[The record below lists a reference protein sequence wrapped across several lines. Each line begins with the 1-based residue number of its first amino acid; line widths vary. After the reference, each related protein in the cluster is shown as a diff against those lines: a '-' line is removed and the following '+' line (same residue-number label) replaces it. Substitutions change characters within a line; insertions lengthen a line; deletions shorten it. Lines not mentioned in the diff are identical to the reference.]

1 MTPLTNDPLRVR
13 TTAIGLLSFAAA
25 EEQLL
30 LAAAARNNGQD
41 PGGPDRWAAVPL
53 VAHNTDFRRQQ
64 IQRLHAVRN
73 GTVPPAFAEIDH
85 TSAEVYQ
92 ACCQPPGAV
101 AEASRQ
107 SSQELIAG
115 LSALGDEDLLDPAR
129 NPWLGGRQLW
139 LQIVVRGFWHP
150 TGHLGDYY
158 IAHGQP
164 GRAVALHTQAI
175 TWARY
180 LNAPDA
186 AQGMA
191 CYNLA
196 CAHARAGHADDAF
209 AALSEA
215 IALNSDLLANAARDA
230 DLGSLRDH
238 GKLDALLGYG

>member
-1 MTPLTNDPLRVR
+1 MTPRTNDPLRVR

-25 EEQLL
+25 EEQLV
-30 LAAAARNNGQD
+30 LATAARTNGNQE
-41 PGGPDRWAAVPL
+41 GSPDRWAAVPL
-53 VAHNTDFRRQQ
+53 VAHNTDFRNQQ
-64 IQRLHAVRN
+64 VQRLDAVRT

-85 TSAEVYQ
+85 TSAEVYRGY
-92 ACCQPPGAV
+92 CQPPPAV
-101 AEASRQ
+101 AETSRRSTQ
-107 SSQELIAG
+107 DLIAG
-115 LSALGDEDLLDPAR
+115 LSAISDEDLLDPAR

-164 GRAVALHTQAI
+164 GRAVALHNQAVI
-175 TWARY
+175 WARY

-191 CYNLA
+191 SYNLA
-196 CAHARAGHADDAF
+196 CAQAKAGHPDDAY

-230 DLGSLRDH
+230 DLSSLRDH

>member
-1 MTPLTNDPLRVR
+1 MTPITNEPLRVR

-30 LAAAARNNGQD
+30 LTTATRSNGQH

-64 IQRLHAVRN
+64 VQRLDAVRN
-73 GTVPPAFAEIDH
+73 GTVPPAFTEIDH
-85 TSAEVYQ
+85 SSAEVYQ
-92 ACCQPPGAV
+92 GYCQPAGAV

-107 SSQELIAG
+107 STQELIAG
-115 LSALGDEDLLDPAR
+115 LSAIPDEDLLDPAR

-158 IAHGQP
+158 IAHGHP
-164 GRAVALHTQAI
+164 DRAVALHTQGAG
-175 TWARY
+175 WARY

-196 CAHARAGHADDAF
+196 CAQARSGHPGDAF
-209 AALSEA
+209 DALSEA
-215 IALNSDLLANAARDA
+215 VALNSDLLANAARDA

>member
-1 MTPLTNDPLRVR
+1 MTPLTSDPLRVR

-30 LAAAARNNGQD
+30 LATAAWSNGNDQ
-41 PGGPDRWAAVPL
+41 GSPDRWAAVPL
-53 VAHNTDFRRQQ
+53 VAHNTDFRNQQ
-64 IQRLHAVRN
+64 VQRLDAVRT

-85 TSAEVYQ
+85 TSAEVYRGY
-92 ACCQPPGAV
+92 CQPPHTV

-107 SSQELIAG
+107 STQDLIAG
-115 LSALGDEDLLDPAR
+115 LSAISDEDLLDPAR

-158 IAHGQP
+158 IGHGQP
-164 GRAVALHTQAI
+164 GRAVAMHNQAV

-191 CYNLA
+191 SYNLA
-196 CAHARAGHADDAF
+196 CAQARAGRPDDAY

-230 DLGSLRDH
+230 DLSSLRDH

>member
-1 MTPLTNDPLRVR
+1 MTPLTSDPLRVR
-13 TTAIGLLSFAAA
+13 STAIGLLSFAAA

-30 LAAAARNNGQD
+30 LAAAARSNRRDQGS
-41 PGGPDRWAAVPL
+41 PDRWTAVPL
-53 VAHNTDFRRQQ
+53 VAHNTDFRNQQ
-64 IQRLHAVRN
+64 VQRLDAVRT

-85 TSAEVYQ
+85 TSAEVYRGY
-92 ACCQPPGAV
+92 CQPSPAV
-101 AEASRQ
+101 AQASRQ
-107 SSQELIAG
+107 SAQDLIAG
-115 LSALGDEDLLDPAR
+115 LSAISDEDLLDPAR

-175 TWARY
+175 IWAHY

-191 CYNLA
+191 SYNLA
-196 CAHARAGHADDAF
+196 CAQARAGRPDDAY

-230 DLGSLRDH
+230 DLRSLRDD
-238 GKLDALLGYG
+238 GTLDALLGDG

>member
-1 MTPLTNDPLRVR
+1 MHPVANDPLRVR
-13 TTAIGLLSFAAA
+13 SAAIGLLSLAAA

-30 LAAAARNNGQD
+30 LAAAARSNGQD
-41 PGGPDRWAAVPL
+41 QGSPDRWAAVPL
-53 VAHNTDFRRQQ
+53 VAHNTDFRNQQ
-64 IQRLHAVRN
+64 VQRLGAVRT
-73 GTVPPAFAEIDH
+73 GTIPPAFAEIDH
-85 TSAEVYQ
+85 TSAEVYHGY
-92 ACCQPPGAV
+92 CQPPHAV
-101 AEASRQ
+101 AEASRRSTQ
-107 SSQELIAG
+107 DLIAG
-115 LSALGDEDLLDPAR
+115 LSAISDEDLLDPAR

-158 IAHGQP
+158 IAHGLP

-191 CYNLA
+191 SYNLA
-196 CAHARAGHADDAF
+196 CAQARAGRTDDAY
-209 AALSEA
+209 ATLSEA
-215 IALNSDLLANAARDA
+215 IELNGDLLANAARDA
-230 DLGSLRDH
+230 DLSSLRDH